1 MLINKSVEMFEKF
14 IIFEKNLSPNTVKAY
29 KNDLSIFEY
38 FLKKEKIAD
47 TEEIDYTFFK
57 NFLKFLDRY
66 NYSNRS
72 IIRKLSTYINYFK
85 FLEHNKLIKTQ
96 LSQKISVPKREMRF
110 YEFLSKEELE
120 KLLESIP
127 CNNEKGIR
135 DRLIFEIFY
144 STGLRISELEN
155 IKIKDIDFKNSEIR
169 VLGKGRKERIV
180 FLTGEAENFLA
191 KYMKIRNYFL
201 YDRKTGSYKS
211 SEYLFLNTRG
221 KKLSQRYIRK
231 LLGKYLNASDIKK
244 HISPHGLRHSFATHL
259 LQEGASIRAVQE
271 LLGHSNLS
279 STQIYTHLNIRK
291 MKEDFIKFHPRS
303 K

>member
-1 MLINKSVEMFEKF
+1 M
-14 IIFEKNLSPNTVKAY
+14 Y
-29 KNDLSIFEY
+29 K
-38 FLKKEKIAD
+38 
-47 TEEIDYTFFK
+47 
-57 NFLKFLDRY
+57 R
-66 NYSNRS
+66 
-72 IIRKLSTYINYFK
+72 
-85 FLEHNKLIKTQ
+85 Q
-96 LSQKISVPKREMRF
+96 
-110 YEFLSKEELE
+110 
-120 KLLESIP
+120 
-127 CNNEKGIR
+127 
-135 DRLIFEIFY
+135 
-144 STGLRISELEN
+144 GLRISELEN
-155 IKIKDIDFKNSEIR
+155 IKIKDIDFKNSEII